1 MSLDLAI
8 SRRSGPSERGTNPAP
23 CLDVL
28 QLFGLTRLQVG
39 LWSAAILVILG
50 LGTAVADAMVETDAE
65 RLEEVSRVLS
75 RPDANGRIDGLLA
88 WADPSR
94 EPVYVTV
101 GRGRR
106 RIDDGADL
114 SDALHEALAPLD
126 HDGSVEIVQNEV
138 NVQGETGTVS
148 IGART
153 DGERVDVTLTLHR
166 EGQGWLLSGV
176 RAY

>member
-1 MSLDLAI
+1 M
-8 SRRSGPSERGTNPAP
+8 
-23 CLDVL
+23 L

-50 LGTAVADAMVETDAE
+50 LGTAVADAMVETDVE

-94 EPVYVTV
+94 EPVYVTI

-126 HDGSVEIVQNEV
+126 HSGAVEILQDEV

-148 IGART
+148 IGARS
-153 DGERVDVTLTLHR
+153 GGARVDVTLTLRR